1 MSDWTTQVRSQT
13 RLVIDQIASMRARY
27 SKLGIDSDTS
37 LQPYYKMLE
46 DLLVQDFAIAEVR
59 DNSDLV
65 IRVEGSA
72 FDANPRLQLITSI
85 FENVTT
91 QVTDLTKVILGLW
104 ADGRVTPKAIDLG
117 LTGMAKGSLV
127 VGLSAQ
133 PSHHEGRGKLLGEH
147 DTLVDSTKRALK
159 IIDDVAHTVYKDSDA
174 VSVEEVSEIVEDPKV
189 RDAALVAIQRISPSG
204 RRGIET
210 VSVSGQSDAM
220 PATLTSE
227 HRRAIRES
235 LVKPVL
241 RGDVLEFTGEVR
253 EIDLDARR
261 FDLRGIANEQVRD
274 VRCAYRHMVDV
285 NPKRLLGARIRV
297 QGLVERTAD
306 EVPRLMSV
314 TEIEVIRDAQD

>member
-1 MSDWTTQVRSQT
+1 MTDWTKQVRSQA
-13 RLVIDQIASMRARY
+13 RLIVDQIATMRARFIQ
-27 SKLGIDSDTS
+27 LGIDSDDT

-46 DLLVQDFAIAEVR
+46 ELLVQDFAIAEVR
-59 DNSDLV
+59 DNSDL
-65 IRVEGSA
+65 ILRVEGTA
-72 FDANPRLQLITSI
+72 FDENPRLQLVTSI

-117 LTGMAKGSLV
+117 LTGIAKGSLV

-133 PSHHEGRGKLLGEH
+133 PNSSETRGKLLGEN
-147 DTLVDSTKRALK
+147 DTLVDSTKKALR
-159 IIDDVAHTVYKDSDA
+159 IIDEVAHSVYRDSES
-174 VSVEEVSEIVEDPKV
+174 VSVEEVSEIIVDPKI
-189 RDAALVAIQRISPSG
+189 RDAALVAVQRISPSG

-210 VSVSGQSDAM
+210 VSVSGHDDSA

-235 LVKPVL
+235 LFKPVL
-241 RGDVLEFTGEVR
+241 RGEVLEFTGEVR

-261 FDLRGIANEQVRD
+261 FDLRGIADEQVRD
-274 VRCAYRHMVDV
+274 VRCAYRNFGDIS
-285 NPKRLLGARIRV
+285 PKRLLGARVRV

-314 TEIEVIRDAQD
+314 TDIEVLRDLPE